1 MIRLWHGCCIKNG
14 QLGKIEIKK
23 VESKKMKNMKNT
35 IAAIAMLALV
45 GFGTMTANAGII
57 IAKEGKTAEEPCKV
71 SDPSVISTVTGY
83 LLEGIIIAKTGIIIA
98 KEGIIIAKEDTCST
112 TSGKTAEGIII
123 A

>member
-1 MIRLWHGCCIKNG
+1 MASWLRDLK
-14 QLGKIEIKK
+14 LKK

-35 IAAIAMLALV
+35 IAAIVMLALV

-57 IAKEGKTAEEPCKV
+57 IAKESKTADEPCKV
-71 SDPSVISTVTGY
+71 SDPTVIDTVTGY

-98 KEGIIIAKEDTCST
+98 KEGIIIAKEDACST
-112 TSGKTAEGIII
+112 TSTKTSEGIII